1 MFSSRVPIVRFLKF
15 GLIEALKLFNVE
27 EKNIYLQFRVIYFQK
42 FFRQLK
48 EIISCI

>member
-27 EKNIYLQFRVIYFQK
+27 EKIFIYSLESSTSKSFSGN
-42 FFRQLK
+42 LK
-48 EIISCI
+48 K